1 MFPNLKLAIAT
12 AASVTLVMLILGQWY
27 LVTNQLIAVGS
38 ALIILWLILVSWLN
52 LRQLRI
58 LRTQVRNVSKM
69 QAKSTSGQVVSAN
82 AEAKSTFVTSRDT
95 LNGHTMSRV
104 SPCDDEQ
111 VRASVASTADRLQFL
126 ARVVKSLSPQVDEL
140 VVYIAEANAIPEGLP
155 KLHNVTYL
163 IGPDLGE
170 SAKYRSSEGFRGYF
184 LSCRDNVDYPP
195 YYVSALVNGI
205 EKYGRKAIVGWHDE
219 SMPKNS
225 GQPSFP
231 EQNEEMPRAVEDAAT
246 HILGNGL
253 FAFHTSVFTD
263 VQLQFSDPKISDTW
277 ISIQANKLGIP
288 QIVQG
293 QFTNCIRYIDAEQD
307 RSTDSASD
315 EHNADTRKAKK
326 LLEQAAQSGTP
337 WSLPTARVAF
347 TRASLAVAII
357 GRVDRKR
364 WKKGGIVD
372 SCNRIHEALLG
383 YGVDSRMFDIE
394 TGDPESL
401 GGFKPDVAMVY
412 VGDPERPD
420 YKRVEEIAEKHAAAG
435 VAMIM
440 NLSVNGRQE
449 RSVFV
454 RDKMLDWERR
464 FPGAFSLMTFTVAA
478 RSFPEFAAIQHMI
491 LEMPKTIR
499 VPNPPFAQFHE
510 TSGVFLGDI
519 AKLSDSD
526 LTGGDPLSWIT
537 SIREALPGVKLYGV
551 RQYIPRFEVDLR
563 LDEVWD
569 FMRGNFSEKLSRMRL
584 MVAPTKYATYE
595 MVPMEIMGL
604 GVPVVYRDMP
614 QSLSESIGLSGVR
627 IEDQADLKSIL
638 PVLYH
643 DPNVWADFS
652 RGGKLRFQSQSMRYV
667 GGPTY
672 LRFKQAHDRLKNTS
686 Q

>member
-1 MFPNLKLAIAT
+1 MFPKLKLAIAT
-12 AASVTLVMLILGQWY
+12 AAGLTLVMLILGQWN
-27 LVTNQLIAVGS
+27 LATNQLIAVGS
-38 ALIILWLILVSWLN
+38 ALIILWLLLFSWLI
-52 LRQLRI
+52 LKQLRI
-58 LRTQVRNVSKM
+58 LRTQVRNVSKT
-69 QAKSTSGQVVSAN
+69 QAQSASGQVVPAN
-82 AEAKSTFVTSRDT
+82 AEAKGTFVTNRDT
-95 LNGHTMSRV
+95 ISGHKVSRL
-104 SPCDDEQ
+104 SLCDDEQ

-126 ARVVKSLSPQVDEL
+126 GRVVKSLSPQVDDL
-140 VVYIAEANAIPEGLP
+140 IVYIAEANAIPKGLP

-163 IGPDLGE
+163 VGPDLGE
-170 SAKYRSSEGFRGYF
+170 SAKYHSSEGFRGYF

-195 YYVSALVNGI
+195 YYVSALINGI
-205 EKYGRKAIVGWHDE
+205 ERYGRKAIVGWHDA
-219 SMPKNS
+219 SLPRSS
-225 GQPSFP
+225 GQPNTP
-231 EQNEEMPRAVEDAAT
+231 EQNEGVSRAVEDATT
-246 HILGNGL
+246 HILSSGL

-277 ISIQANKLGIP
+277 ISIQANILGIP

-293 QFTNCIRYIDAEQD
+293 QFTNCIRYIDAGQD
-307 RSTDSASD
+307 RITDSASD
-315 EHNADTRKAKK
+315 QHNADAGEAKK

-337 WSLPTARVAF
+337 WSLPRVAF
-347 TRASLAVAII
+347 TRAPLAVAII

-383 YGVDSRMFDIE
+383 FGVDSRMFDIE
-394 TGDPESL
+394 TGDPEFL
-401 GGFKPDVAMVY
+401 GGFKPDVAMIY

-420 YKRVEEIAEKHAAAG
+420 YKKVEEIAEKHAAAG
-435 VAMIM
+435 TAMIM

-454 RDKMLDWERR
+454 RDKMLDWDRR
-464 FPGAFSLMTFTVAA
+464 FPGAFSLMTFTGAA

-499 VPNPPFAQFHE
+499 VPNPPFARFHE
-510 TSGVFLGDI
+510 TSGVFLGDV

-526 LTGGDPLSWIT
+526 LTGGNPLSWVT

-551 RQYIPRFEVDLR
+551 KQYIPRFEVDLG
-563 LDEVWD
+563 LDEVWE
-569 FMRGNFSEKLSRMRL
+569 FMRGNFSEKLSSMRL

-652 RGGKLRFQSQSMRYV
+652 RGGKLRLQSQSMRYV

-672 LRFKQAHDRLKNTS
+672 LRFKQAHDRLKNTGR
-686 Q
+686 